1 MLNVKM
7 IRGPIKFSRYE
18 SQYFDEMDLWNYI
31 WASVTNKMPNL
42 IMKGND
48 NQGNQ
53 ESIQFSHVNFA
64 PPNGTKQSV
73 KKNSILI

>member
-7 IRGPIKFSRYE
+7 IRGPIKFSTYE
-18 SQYFDEMDLWNYI
+18 CQYFDEMDLWNYI
-31 WASVTNKMPNL
+31 WASVTNQMPTL

-64 PPNGTKQSV
+64 PPNGTKQRV